1 MRHCMNTTQAHNA
14 TDIYRPIEREVM
26 RVELEQNKFNE
37 AYKII
42 EDHNEITDLAFSDR
56 LFMYKNELADEQK
69 EQERY
74 LKDDYDRYME
84 ELSRPAA

>member
-1 MRHCMNTTQAHNA
+1 MRHCMNTTQVHNA

-42 EDHNEITDLAFSDR
+42 EDSLEITDLDFSNK
-56 LFMYKNELADEQK
+56 LFMYKNEV
-69 EQERY
+69 
-74 LKDDYDRYME
+74 YD
-84 ELSRPAA
+84 

>member
-42 EDHNEITDLAFSDR
+42 EDSLEITDLDFSNK
-56 LFMYKNELADEQK
+56 LFMYKNEV
-69 EQERY
+69 
-74 LKDDYDRYME
+74 YD
-84 ELSRPAA
+84 

>member
-1 MRHCMNTTQAHNA
+1 M
-14 TDIYRPIEREVM
+14 
-26 RVELEQNKFNE
+26 
-37 AYKII
+37 
-42 EDHNEITDLAFSDR
+42 AFSDR

-84 ELSRPAA
+84 ELSRPAAQLEMKYRAPKHLTKRAKFIQI

>member
-1 MRHCMNTTQAHNA
+1 MGAKKQFA
-14 TDIYRPIEREVM
+14 TGQIYRPIDRNIL
-26 RVELEQNKFNE
+26 RVRHEQSKLKE

-42 EDHNEITDLAFSDR
+42 EDQNEITDLAFSDR
-56 LFMYKNELADEQK
+56 LFRYKNELADEQK